1 MNLLAEL
8 DKTISLLEAQIPG
21 SLANPQNAKL
31 ERGLEKT
38 VAEYFK
44 RVDGAIPDVTEIY
57 LRNVVIE

>member
-1 MNLLAEL
+1 MNLLTEL
-8 DKTISLLEAQIPG
+8 DETLKLLEAQIPG

-44 RVDGAIPDVTEIY
+44 RVDDAMPDLSEIY
-57 LRNVVIE
+57 YRNAVIE